1 MEGDVAMEAEMAFS
15 MDLLV
20 GVVLQKIYEELGNA
34 GCAKEDGN
42 DARSLDGYGVSVIAG
57 GWERG
62 WDVLRRGEHNNQI
75 ETTRVKGSEDR
86 RRNCRQT

>member
-20 GVVLQKIYEELGNA
+20 GVILQKIYEELGNA

-42 DARSLDGYGVSVIAG
+42 DARSLDGYKVSVVAG
-57 GWERG
+57 G
-62 WDVLRRGEHNNQI
+62 
-75 ETTRVKGSEDR
+75 
-86 RRNCRQT
+86 